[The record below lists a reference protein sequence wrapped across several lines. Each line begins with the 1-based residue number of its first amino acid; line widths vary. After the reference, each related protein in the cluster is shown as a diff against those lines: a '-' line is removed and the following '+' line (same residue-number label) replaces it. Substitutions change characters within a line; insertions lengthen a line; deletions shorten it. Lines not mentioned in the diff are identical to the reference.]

1 MPTIENN
8 KYFQIPNDFCDQM
21 TGIEKILA
29 KIIRIAAPVS
39 TESLKK
45 ISRQQ
50 FIVKL
55 SFRKESSM
63 GNSFARK
70 WSRNLSLLKNYQPVS
85 IVCINK

>member
-1 MPTIENN
+1 MINDQITCSSELAESFNNNFINIAQNNAYTIENN

-45 ISRQQ
+45 NFKTAIHNETVHS
-50 FIVKL
+50 KG
-55 SFRKESSM
+55 K
-63 GNSFARK
+63 
-70 WSRNLSLLKNYQPVS
+70 
-85 IVCINK
+85 